1 MEASACAAPGILFGT
16 ELPKVG
22 RAAYWHAQSGN
33 AIVLL
38 FLFSQCLDGIFTYV
52 GVVSFGMG
60 VEANPIVAGLMAHLG
75 HGPGVA
81 GAKVIAGALGIGL
94 HLYGIHV
101 AVALLTGFYLTVA
114 VVPWAILLFC

>member
-1 MEASACAAPGILFGT
+1 MDASAYAGPGILFGT

-22 RAAYWHAQSGN
+22 RAADWHARFGN

-52 GVVSFGMG
+52 GVVTFGIG
-60 VEANPIVAGLMAHLG
+60 VEANPLVAGLMMHLG
-75 HGPGVA
+75 QGPGVA
-81 GAKVIAGALGIGL
+81 GAKVFAGVLGIGL

-101 AVALLTGFYLTVA
+101 AVALLTGFYFTVA
-114 VVPWAILLFC
+114 VAPWAMLLFF